1 MADDAKTGPL
11 DGVRAMLLAF
21 VPEAGQP
28 IVFRSVDGTEYRAI
42 PECSARTHTRLMEAM
57 QRRTVDLSWLQEW
70 YTERGAGPAI
80 LAAITD
86 PTVMATIEEAFAIL
100 HPGPTRDACARAS
113 GPPVSVN
120 GVPVEALAAG
130 DVFSA
135 EQMLRAVVPFFA
147 APVLGILQQISPAL
161 VALAPAE
168 AGVSR

>member
-28 IVFRSVDGTEYRAI
+28 VVFHSVDGKEYRALT
-42 PECSARTHTRLMEAM
+42 ECSARTHTRLMEAM
-57 QRRTVDLSWLQEW
+57 NRRAVDLSWLQDR
-70 YTERGAGPAI
+70 YKERGMGPAI
-80 LAAITD
+80 LAAIAD

-100 HPGPTRDACARAS
+100 HPVPTRDACERS
-113 GPPVSVN
+113 GE
-120 GVPVEALAAG
+120 GAAG

-161 VALAPAE
+161 VAVAPAE
-168 AGVSR
+168 AGASR